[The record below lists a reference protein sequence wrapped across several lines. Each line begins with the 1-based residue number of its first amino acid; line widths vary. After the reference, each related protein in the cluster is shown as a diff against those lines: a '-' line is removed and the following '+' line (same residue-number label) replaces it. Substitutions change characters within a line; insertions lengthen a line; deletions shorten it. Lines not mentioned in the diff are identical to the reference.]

1 MRNILFLCDTNH
13 KCFLLCRCAA
23 QGSPTHQDID
33 FIRRAFWGAV
43 IILVIIVSCVG
54 CTSKADASTYA
65 HTHTYTHTHTDTMLA
80 QLIYGEAR
88 GCSTTE
94 QAAVVWNVLNRVD
107 SPEFPDTIEGVV
119 LQRNA
124 YAGYKP
130 HYPVKDEFVVLS
142 RDVLTRWE
150 REKTLGGDQG
160 RVLPKEYVFF
170 HGDGRVNWFRTE
182 FRHTGAYWSWQLES
196 PYE

>member
-80 QLIYGEAR
+80 QLI
-88 GCSTTE
+88 
-94 QAAVVWNVLNRVD
+94 
-107 SPEFPDTIEGVV
+107 
-119 LQRNA
+119 
-124 YAGYKP
+124 
-130 HYPVKDEFVVLS
+130 
-142 RDVLTRWE
+142 
-150 REKTLGGDQG
+150 
-160 RVLPKEYVFF
+160 
-170 HGDGRVNWFRTE
+170 
-182 FRHTGAYWSWQLES
+182 
-196 PYE
+196 